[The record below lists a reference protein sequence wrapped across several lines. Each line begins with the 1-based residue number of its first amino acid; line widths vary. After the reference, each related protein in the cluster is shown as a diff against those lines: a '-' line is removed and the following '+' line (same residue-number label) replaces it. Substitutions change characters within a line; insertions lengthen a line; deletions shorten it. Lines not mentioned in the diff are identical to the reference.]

1 MMASLKWRCR
11 VEASEASEASELR
24 ELREPRDPNPN
35 LHSLFKVVLDT
46 GVNNDLLLVI
56 LTGK

>member
-11 VEASEASEASELR
+11 GEASEASELR